1 MRLMKILRNKMVG
14 VREVI
19 LLSLSLVIQVLILEI
34 RSGGLLM
41 IILLV
46 LLCR

>member
-1 MRLMKILRNKMVG
+1 MVG